1 MFVCHTWATN
11 DTILLMEWIPK
22 PFNTHAK
29 QADMEW
35 FPTQFN
41 TNAKCLG
48 ASICCRTAA
57 GCILMPLFT
66 IQSCYIRAQQ
76 LRKLGKL
83 LCYYLDKFNH
93 IRVLIC
99 HKQKCKAALQSGPR
113 SKGVLLPGLR
123 WILDLVNSHLG
134 KRQIL
139 WVTPELQMM
148 LSCISWWSR
157 PTWNGFHT
165 HSTHI
170 EDVWEH
176 PYAVEQQLDASSC
189 HHPHSCWLRFAET

>member
-1 MFVCHTWATN
+1 MEWMHLVAISHTLVTQIWGNVNVCVSHLSYKWYYLALVLAKH
-11 DTILLMEWIPK
+11 ILMEWIPK

-123 WILDLVNSHLG
+123 WILELLTHIWGNVKFYESHLSYKWCYLALVDDPDPHG
-134 KRQIL
+134 MGS
-139 WVTPELQMM
+139 TPTQ
-148 LSCISWWSR
+148 
-157 PTWNGFHT
+157 HT
-165 HSTHI
+165 
-170 EDVWEH
+170 
-176 PYAVEQQLDASSC
+176 
-189 HHPHSCWLRFAET
+189 